1 MKKLL
6 IIILILNIIN
16 FIVLTTVRIRINEI
30 DFSVED
36 FALTNKCDTVINKV
50 RIDSIEYVI
59 KSKDSIINKIK
70 YDEKEY
76 NKKIDALD
84 DDANVKLFKELVSN

>member
-6 IIILILNIIN
+6 IGVIFLSIVNLILL
-16 FIVLTTVRIRINEI
+16 VLIYGNVRLVVD
-30 DFSVED
+30 DFVL
-36 FALTNKCDTVINKV
+36 FNKCDTTINKV
-50 RIDSIEYVI
+50 RIDSIEYII

-70 YDEKEY
+70 YNEKEY
-76 NKKIDALD
+76 SKKIDALD

>member
-6 IIILILNIIN
+6 NSILIISIVNLILL
-16 FIVLTTVRIRINEI
+16 VLTYCNVLFGVEGFNVINE
-30 DFSVED
+30 
-36 FALTNKCDTVINKV
+36 CDTIVNRI

-70 YDEKEY
+70 YDEKRYIE
-76 NKKIDALD
+76 K
-84 DDANVKLFKELVSN
+84 ANELSDTASVELFKRLVSE

>member
-6 IIILILNIIN
+6 IGVIFLSIVN
-16 FIVLTTVRIRINEI
+16 FILLVLIYGNFCLVVG
-30 DFSVED
+30 DFVL
-36 FALTNKCDTVINKV
+36 FNKCDTTINKV
-50 RIDSIEYVI
+50 RIDSIEYII

-70 YDEKEY
+70 YNEKEY
-76 NKKIDALD
+76 SKKIDALD

>member
-6 IIILILNIIN
+6 VGVIFLSIVNLILL
-16 FIVLTTVRIRINEI
+16 VLIYGKVRFVVD
-30 DFSVED
+30 DFVL
-36 FALTNKCDTVINKV
+36 FNKCDTTINKV
-50 RIDSIEYVI
+50 RIDSIEYII

-70 YDEKEY
+70 YNEKEY
-76 NKKIDALD
+76 SKKIDALD

>member
-6 IIILILNIIN
+6 IGVIFLSIVNLILL
-16 FIVLTTVRIRINEI
+16 VLIYGNVRLVVD
-30 DFSVED
+30 DFVL
-36 FALTNKCDTVINKV
+36 FNKCDTTINKV
-50 RIDSIEYVI
+50 RIDSIEYII

-70 YDEKEY
+70 YNEKEY

>member
-6 IIILILNIIN
+6 IGVIFLSIVNLILL
-16 FIVLTTVRIRINEI
+16 VLIYGNVHLVVD
-30 DFSVED
+30 DFVL
-36 FALTNKCDTVINKV
+36 FNKCDTTINKV
-50 RIDSIEYVI
+50 RIDSIEYII

-70 YDEKEY
+70 YNEKEY
-76 NKKIDALD
+76 IKKVDALD

>member
-6 IIILILNIIN
+6 ITVLFFGLTNIVINVVIIIYLN
-16 FIVLTTVRIRINEI
+16 VR
-30 DFSVED
+30 FPVED
-36 FALTNKCDTVINKV
+36 FANPNKCDTVINKV
-50 RIDSIEYVI
+50 RIDSIEYII

-70 YDEKEY
+70 YDTKEHY
-76 NKKIDALD
+76 NKIDALD

>member
-6 IIILILNIIN
+6 IGVIFLSIVNLILLVLIYGNIRLVVDD
-16 FIVLTTVRIRINEI
+16 FVL
-30 DFSVED
+30 F
-36 FALTNKCDTVINKV
+36 NKCDTTINKV
-50 RIDSIEYVI
+50 RIDSIEYII

-70 YDEKEY
+70 YNEKEY
-76 NKKIDALD
+76 SKKIDALD

>member
-6 IIILILNIIN
+6 MGVIFLSIVNLILLVLIYGNIRLAVDD
-16 FIVLTTVRIRINEI
+16 FVL
-30 DFSVED
+30 F
-36 FALTNKCDTVINKV
+36 NKCDTTINKV
-50 RIDSIEYVI
+50 RIDSIEYII

-70 YDEKEY
+70 YNEKEY
-76 NKKIDALD
+76 SKKIDALD